1 MIDGIDHIDASE
13 KNNYIFVPSS
23 IFDEN
28 HRKEIQNIIDKE
40 EQKDEYKNKTL
51 IDTCLH
57 QLGGKILYTDGKRY
71 FTVRVNNK
79 YEIKA
84 LPQEQQDYFFEN
96 LIKEVEKLDFPYSYV
111 FMFSEYTERQDLIN
125 SAIRISQNKNIDC
138 LLKPMSFNEFKLE
151 SSTIDLFK
159 KISDSDNF
167 TEEQKE
173 KVLLS
178 FTKHDE
184 IVEIF
189 SPYLKTIYNKLYDSL
204 INNSLLKQI
213 YIHTSNDYYIKHM
226 INSVG
231 KDEINKSIIPFVE
244 NYSQLGSINIKTWLK
259 IFEEAGKLVCV
270 SNSDLKNV
278 KPTMDIHLFYNKKE
292 REIDTKV
299 RVRNAIEIS
308 LKYGNKIILDTKLK
322 NILENM
328 FRHNKIDSE
337 LYNFVIG
344 KQQIK
349 KQNLLCKI
357 RNINGQTIYH
367 QHYI

>member
-1 MIDGIDHIDASE
+1 MIDELDHIATLFESSE
-13 KNNYIFVPSS
+13 KNNYVFVPST
-23 IFDEN
+23 IRDEK
-28 HRKEIQNIIDKE
+28 HCKEIQNIIDKE
-40 EQKDEYKNKTL
+40 EKKDDKNKTL

-57 QLGGKILYTDGKRY
+57 QLGGKIWHTDGKRY

-178 FTKHDE
+178 FAKHDE
-184 IVEIF
+184 MVKIF

-213 YIHTSNDYYIKHM
+213 HIHTSNDHYIKHM
-226 INSVG
+226 IDSVG
-231 KDEINKSIIPFVE
+231 KDEINKAIIQFVE
-244 NYSQLGSINIKTWLK
+244 HYSQLGSINIKTWIK
-259 IFEEAGKLVCV
+259 IFKEAGKLVCV

-278 KPTMDIHLFYNKKE
+278 KPTIDIYLFYNKKE

-299 RVRNAIEIS
+299 RVENAIEIS

-344 KQQIK
+344 KQQVK
-349 KQNLLCKI
+349 KTKFAL
-357 RNINGQTIYH
+357 
-367 QHYI
+367 

>member
-1 MIDGIDHIDASE
+1 MIDEIDHIDASE

-28 HRKEIQNIIDKE
+28 HRKEIQNLIDKE
-40 EQKDEYKNKTL
+40 EQKDDKNETL
-51 IDTCLH
+51 IDVCLH
-57 QLGGKILYTDGKRY
+57 QLGGKIWYTDGTRY
-71 FTVRVNNK
+71 FTVRVDNK
-79 YEIKA
+79 YEIKS

-96 LIKEVEKLDFPYSYV
+96 LIKEVEKLDFPYSYI
-111 FMFSEYTERQDLIN
+111 FMFSEHTERQDLIN

-159 KISDSDNF
+159 KINKSDNF

-173 KVLLS
+173 KILLS
-178 FTKHDE
+178 FSKHDE

-189 SPYLKTIYNKLYDSL
+189 SPYLKTIYNKLYKSL
-204 INNSLLKQI
+204 TDNSLLKQI
-213 YIHTSNDYYIKHM
+213 HIHASNDHYIKHM
-226 INSVG
+226 INYVG
-231 KDEINKSIIPFVE
+231 KDEINKAIIPFVE
-244 NYSQLGSINIKTWLK
+244 NYSQLGSINIKTWIK
-259 IFEEAGKLVCV
+259 IFKESGKLVCV

-278 KPTMDIHLFYNKKE
+278 KPTMDIYLFYNKKE

-299 RVRNAIEIS
+299 RVEHAIEIS

-344 KQQIK
+344 KQQVK
-349 KQNLLCKI
+349 KTKFAL
-357 RNINGQTIYH
+357 
-367 QHYI
+367 

>member
-1 MIDGIDHIDASE
+1 MIDEIDHIDASE

-28 HRKEIQNIIDKE
+28 HRKEIQNLIDKE
-40 EQKDEYKNKTL
+40 EQKDDKNKTL

-57 QLGGKILYTDGKRY
+57 QLGGKIWHTDGKRY

-96 LIKEVEKLDFPYSYV
+96 LIKEVEKLDFPYSYI
-111 FMFSEYTERQDLIN
+111 FMFSEHTERQDLIN
-125 SAIRISQNKNIDC
+125 LAIRISQNKNIDC

-159 KISDSDNF
+159 KINKSDNF

-173 KVLLS
+173 KILLS
-178 FTKHDE
+178 FSKHDE

-189 SPYLKTIYNKLYDSL
+189 SPYLKTIYNKLYKSL
-204 INNSLLKQI
+204 TDNSLLKKI
-213 YIHTSNDYYIKHM
+213 HIHTSNDHYIKHM
-226 INSVG
+226 IDSVG
-231 KDEINKSIIPFVE
+231 KDEINKAIIQFVE
-244 NYSQLGSINIKTWLK
+244 HYSQLGSINIKTWLK

-270 SNSDLKNV
+270 SNSDLKHV

-292 REIDTKV
+292 LEIDTKV
-299 RVRNAIEIS
+299 RVEHAIEIS
-308 LKYGNKIILDTKLK
+308 LKYGNKIIIDTKFK

-344 KQQIK
+344 KQQVK
-349 KQNLLCKI
+349 KTKFAL
-357 RNINGQTIYH
+357 
-367 QHYI
+367 